1 MRGRRRSIRPS
12 KSTTGFSNR
21 GTESVAME
29 GRFPNRTLPYVLI
42 LPSIAIVAMFL
53 ILPSLQALYLSF
65 FEVSP
70 FGNRL
75 LYVGLNNFREI
86 LTSDAYRF
94 SLRLSLVF
102 AVGVVVLSMSVSLGM
117 AVLANKPLRG
127 IGFYR
132 TFLLWPYALSPAVAG
147 IVWALLFE
155 PSSGLM
161 TYLLRL
167 TTGLSPNWM
176 MNANY
181 ALLVIILAAAWKMLG
196 FNIVFFLA
204 GLQNIPDEMVEA
216 AQVDGASRR
225 QTFWRVVFPILSP
238 MTFFLFIMNSL
249 YAFFEV
255 FGLIDVM
262 TQGGP
267 GGGTE
272 VLIYKLYLDGFISIR
287 WGYASAQSIVLFI
300 LVGALT
306 TLQFRYAGRRVFYA

>member
-1 MRGRRRSIRPS
+1 
-12 KSTTGFSNR
+12 
-21 GTESVAME
+21 ME
-29 GRFPNRTLPYVLI
+29 GRFPNRRLPYLLI
-42 LPSIAIVAMFL
+42 LPSIAIVGMFL
-53 ILPSLQALYLSF
+53 IFPSLQALYLSF

-70 FGNRL
+70 FGNKL
-75 LYVGLNNFREI
+75 IFVGLNNFREI
-86 LTSDAYRF
+86 LTSDAYQF
-94 SLRLSLVF
+94 SLRLSVIF
-102 AVGVVVLSMSVSLGM
+102 AVAVVVLSMSASLVM
-117 AVLANKPLRG
+117 AVLVNKPLRG
-127 IGFYR
+127 IGLYR

-147 IVWALLFE
+147 IIWALLFE

-161 TYLLRL
+161 TYLIRL

-176 MNANY
+176 MAPNY
-181 ALLVIILAAAWKMLG
+181 ALFVAILAAAWKMLG

-204 GLQNIPDEMVEA
+204 GLKGIPEEMVEA
-216 AQVDGASRR
+216 AHVDGASPR

-272 VLIYKLYLDGFISIR
+272 ILIYKLYRDGFISIR
-287 WGYASAQSIVLFI
+287 WGYASAQSVVLFI
-300 LVGALT
+300 LVSVLT
-306 TLQFRYAGRRVFYA
+306 LLQFRYAGRRVFYA

>member
-1 MRGRRRSIRPS
+1 L
-12 KSTTGFSNR
+12 
-21 GTESVAME
+21 V
-29 GRFPNRTLPYVLI
+29 
-42 LPSIAIVAMFL
+42 LPSIAIVGFFL

-75 LYVGLNNFREI
+75 IFVGLGNFREI
-86 LTSDAYRF
+86 LTSDSYHF
-94 SLRLSLVF
+94 SLRISGLFAVAVVLISLSL
-102 AVGVVVLSMSVSLGM
+102 SLGM
-117 AVLANKPLRG
+117 AVLASKPLRG
-127 IGFYR
+127 VGLYR

-155 PSSGLM
+155 PSSGLI

-167 TTGLSPNWM
+167 TLDRSPNWM
-176 MNANY
+176 MDANY
-181 ALLVIILAAAWKMLG
+181 AMLVIILAAAWKMLG

-204 GLQNIPDEMVEA
+204 GLQAIPDEMVEA
-216 AQVDGASRR
+216 AQVDGASPR

-267 GGGTE
+267 GGATDL
-272 VLIYKLYLDGFISIR
+272 LIYRLYQDAFVSAR
-287 WGYASAQSIVLFI
+287 WGIGSAQSILLFVMVGVLT
-300 LVGALT
+300 L
-306 TLQFRYAGRRVFYA
+306 LQFRFAGRRVFYG

>member
-1 MRGRRRSIRPS
+1 
-12 KSTTGFSNR
+12 
-21 GTESVAME
+21 ME
-29 GRFPNRTLPYVLI
+29 GRFPNRRLPYLLI
-42 LPSIAIVAMFL
+42 LPSIAIVGLFL
-53 ILPSLQALYLSF
+53 IFPSLQALYLSF

-70 FGNRL
+70 FGNKL
-75 LYVGLNNFREI
+75 IFVGLNNFWEI
-86 LTSDAYRF
+86 LTSDAYQF
-94 SLRLSLVF
+94 SLRLSVTF
-102 AVGVVVLSMSVSLGM
+102 AVAVVVLSMSASLGM
-117 AVLANKPLRG
+117 AVLVNKPLRG
-127 IGFYR
+127 IGLYR

-147 IVWALLFE
+147 IIWALLFE

-161 TYLLRL
+161 TYLIRL

-176 MNANY
+176 MAPNY
-181 ALLVIILAAAWKMLG
+181 ALFVAILAAAWKMLG

-204 GLQNIPDEMVEA
+204 GLKGIPEEMVEA
-216 AQVDGASRR
+216 AHVDGASPR

-272 VLIYKLYLDGFISIR
+272 ILIYKLYRDGFISIR
-287 WGYASAQSIVLFI
+287 WGYASAQSVVLFI
-300 LVGALT
+300 LVSVLT
-306 TLQFRYAGRRVFYA
+306 LLQFRYAGRRVFYA